1 MEDFEDSAMDKF
13 WKTPVVLEV
22 LVLHL
27 DPSSLLS
34 LTEVVPDVLKVIE
47 GVSVWGNLIRR
58 SFINSIDY
66 SEHQKTNISNLGKI
80 LSKMNNKKKKEGLEL
95 DLLHLIAA
103 RCSTAPGEWNNVK
116 VSCPCNTT
124 HSVSEFGFL
133 LMEEVEFAVGS
144 AVQNVEEIA
153 TAMLA
158 NVGSMWPTFSAL
170 GSRMQRQQQ
179 LIRVWKMDSLYCGS
193 MAGAKTANILLR
205 KTMRINW
212 GGDSGVH
219 VRAEIGEE
227 GWTALAAGLQ
237 QHPGFGEVSAPRGSM
252 LQAPKATIKIL
263 WDAMG
268 AGNARWQVL
277 TDDLAGDIEVVKD
290 GVTDEL
296 KWAEISEI
304 LDMSESQFLADNRM
318 YWYAEPVYES
328 EGDEESVGE
337 GVEEQV
343 WDMLE
348 EG

>member
-1 MEDFEDSAMDKF
+1 M
-13 WKTPVVLEV
+13 
-22 LVLHL
+22 
-27 DPSSLLS
+27 
-34 LTEVVPDVLKVIE
+34 
-47 GVSVWGNLIRR
+47 
-58 SFINSIDY
+58 
-66 SEHQKTNISNLGKI
+66 
-80 LSKMNNKKKKEGLEL
+80 
-95 DLLHLIAA
+95 
-103 RCSTAPGEWNNVK
+103 
-116 VSCPCNTT
+116 CN
-124 HSVSEFGFL
+124 
-133 LMEEVEFAVGS
+133 
-144 AVQNVEEIA
+144 
-153 TAMLA
+153 
-158 NVGSMWPTFSAL
+158 
-170 GSRMQRQQQ
+170 
-179 LIRVWKMDSLYCGS
+179 
-193 MAGAKTANILLR
+193 
-205 KTMRINW
+205 
-212 GGDSGVH
+212 VH

-263 WDAMG
+263 WDAMR

-277 TDDLAGDIEVVKD
+277 TDDLTGEIEVVKD

-337 GVEEQV
+337 GVEEQI